1 MVLVLIPLRLTYAF
15 ELLPNSYLLLL
26 PVYTTERWE
35 TAAGKISYLIA
46 QGDRKKE
53 PVTEGGKWGSLSVH
67 LCCASS
73 AGGGGRSERGRA
85 PLSFNPC
92 AVASTGG
99 RARLPTGGTR
109 HAFDGCRRLRRRP
122 SPSPSPLFLCSRK
135 RDAGSSFPVGRRILL
150 SNYTER
156 MATFIHERGRV
167 LPIDETSFY
176 LEQSQG
182 KIIRHAIR
190 PQTQT
195 SPIEAA
201 KKRTETRKE
210 GQCIRSVGRNEKMEC
225 KAGEGR
231 GFPR

>member
-1 MVLVLIPLRLTYAF
+1 M
-15 ELLPNSYLLLL
+15 
-26 PVYTTERWE
+26 YTTERWE

-53 PVTEGGKWGSLSVH
+53 RVTEGGKWGSLSVH

-73 AGGGGRSERGRA
+73 AGGGGRGERGRA

-156 MATFIHERGRV
+156 MASFIHERRRV

-201 KKRTETRKE
+201 KRGQKHERRVNALDGWGETKR
-210 GQCIRSVGRNEKMEC
+210 
-225 KAGEGR
+225 
-231 GFPR
+231 